1 MLYLILITFG
11 VFVIFWLGDLY
22 LTLKT
27 VKHLGKDIEIN
38 PIIKFILKGRGR
50 LIYLFKPLEL
60 IAFLYLIGFLNRFE
74 AVIPFYILLV
84 FIFFYA
90 MLVVNN
96 AHVFY
101 KATQK
106 ESIAFKVIFIGLTIA
121 MLFFIY
127 LNYLL
132 YLDLGISYDALAKS
146 NDRYNELF
154 WQYKEGNISIT
165 TPEPQDIK
173 TIFPELNLPIRRGNL
188 G

>member
-11 VFVIFWLGDLY
+11 VFVILWLGDLY

-27 VKHLGKDIEIN
+27 VKHLSRDIELN
-38 PIIKFILKGRGR
+38 PIINFILKGRGK

-60 IAFLYLIGFLNRFE
+60 IAFLYLIWFLNKFE
-74 AVIPFYILLV
+74 GVIPFYILLV

-90 MLVVNN
+90 LLVINN

-101 KATQK
+101 KATGK
-106 ESIAFKVIFIGLTIA
+106 ESMVFKVVFLGLTIA

-132 YLDLGISYDALAKS
+132 YLDLGVAYNALAES
-146 NDRYNELF
+146 NDKYNELY
-154 WQYKEGNISIT
+154 WQCKEGNASIT

-173 TIFPELNLPIRRGNL
+173 TTFPELNLPIRGVD
-188 G
+188 